1 MGHTYPIVPYVGIPT
16 YDRSDTSQIGYK
28 SKHITCQTVTL
39 VPHLWIRQ
47 KRENG
52 RVTIYVFDCC
62 LSDYSVEFSGDN
74 DRINK

>member
-1 MGHTYPIVPYVGIPT
+1 MGHTYPIVPYGGIPK

-28 SKHITCQTVTL
+28 LKHITCQTVTL
-39 VPHLWIRQ
+39 VPHLWITR

-52 RVTIYVFDCC
+52 RVTIHFFDSC
-62 LSDYSVEFSGDN
+62 LSDYSAEFSGDN

>member
-1 MGHTYPIVPYVGIPT
+1 MDHTYPIVQYVGIHT

-28 SKHITCQTVTL
+28 SKQITCQTVTL
-39 VPHLWIRQ
+39 VPHLWITR

-52 RVTIYVFDCC
+52 RVTIYIFDTR